1 MLSLL
6 SFPLCLSLT
15 LSSLQPSHS
24 PCPYPHTIRCSTSS
38 LPFTLPSSQFS
49 VLGTPA
55 QQRLLPQSQAL
66 GVKRFLLNQQN
77 GQIRFQ
83 GHYQVYLA
91 KRTPLL
97 RGLRCVGA
105 RAEYG

>member
-1 MLSLL
+1 MPLPPHYPLL
-6 SFPLCLSLT
+6 YVFFT
-15 LSSLQPSHS
+15 F
-24 PCPYPHTIRCSTSS
+24 YSTE
-38 LPFTLPSSQFS
+38 FS

-66 GVKRFLLNQQN
+66 DVKRFLLNQKN

-83 GHYQVYLA
+83 GQYQVYLA
-91 KRTPLL
+91 KRFLLL

>member
-1 MLSLL
+1 M
-6 SFPLCLSLT
+6 PV
-15 LSSLQPSHS
+15 
-24 PCPYPHTIRCSTSS
+24 PHTIRCSTSS

-49 VLGTPA
+49 PPPA

-66 GVKRFLLNQQN
+66 DVKRFLLNQQN

-91 KRTPLL
+91 KRSPLL